1 MDNVKPYMPTF
12 SLVAEDKNITAE
24 VAKYLT
30 DLSFVDYG
38 ATDEDPQSDKLTIN
52 LASPT
57 MKLPPKGAKLRF
69 AIGFDSY
76 LVDKGL
82 FIVDSVSLQGPP
94 RTLSITALATPSD
107 NTKYPANM
115 QSQKTRAWDNVT
127 IGEIVKTIAQENG
140 LQPSVSPELAGE
152 MPGHLDQMREN
163 DAEFLARLAQQYNAI
178 SKAAGGNWIFTPQGT
193 GKTVSGKALP
203 EVTITP
209 DGKTNW
215 QFSHRSKS
223 RSRRKTAAGNKITLV
238 VPYKDLAT
246 GHDRELTYGSGEIR
260 QYIGVTKSSKEEA
273 ETYLKNY
280 QKDLATAAAASGSG
294 KKAKKPRPEYLM
306 SMSITLPGTPE
317 LLPLTPESRVITD
330 GFDPQA
336 DREWLVDNIAFNLS
350 PSSGLIVS
358 MELKR

>member
-1 MDNVKPYMPTF
+1 MDNVKPYLPTF
-12 SLVAEDKNITAE
+12 SIIAEDKNITAE

-38 ATDEDPQSDKLTIN
+38 VTDEDPQSDKLTIN
-52 LASPT
+52 LVSPT

-94 RTLSITALATPSD
+94 RSLSITALATPSD
-107 NTKYPANM
+107 NTKHPVNM
-115 QSQKTRAWDNVT
+115 QSQKTRAWDNMT

-140 LQPSVSPELAGE
+140 LQPSVSPELSGE
-152 MPGHLDQMREN
+152 MPGHLDQLYAN
-163 DAEFLARLAQQYNAI
+163 DAEFLAKLALQYNAI
-178 SKAAGGNWIFTPQGT
+178 SKATGGHWIFTPQGT
-193 GKTVSGKALP
+193 GKTVNGKPLP
-203 EVTITP
+203 EITITP

-223 RSRRKTAAGNKITLV
+223 KSRNKSAKGNKGTLV
-238 VPYKDLAT
+238 VPYIDIAT
-246 GHDRELTYGSGEIR
+246 GNHMTLTSGTGEPR
-260 QYIGVTKSSKEEA
+260 QVVGVTKTSKEEA
-273 ETYLKNY
+273 EAYLKNY
-280 QKDLATAAAASGSG
+280 QKDAATAAASNSG
-294 KKAKKPRPEYLM
+294 KKSKKPKPEYLM
-306 SMSITLPGTPE
+306 SMAITLPGTPE
-317 LLPLTPESRVITD
+317 LLPLTPESTIITD